1 MVKRLYKI
9 WRIQCNVNSQPPSW
23 DKSTVVE
30 NGNWAYPLV
39 SVISVLG
46 HRWHRGA
53 VVSMDKDKLERTVEY
68 LNLIADADV
77 SYEVRE
83 EIAIDDAG

>member
-1 MVKRLYKI
+1 
-9 WRIQCNVNSQPPSW
+9 
-23 DKSTVVE
+23 
-30 NGNWAYPLV
+30 
-39 SVISVLG
+39 
-46 HRWHRGA
+46 
-53 VVSMDKDKLERTVEY
+53 MDKDKLERTVEY